1 MDVLRSGIQTWFHT
15 PHQVLHREFQM
26 TISGSPCPRRLQES
40 TALAAK
46 RNPCTAQ
53 CTWCS
58 TCSKC
63 SKLSG
68 RKPCSHS
75 RQQHMLSGP
84 RLESCRNRL
93 VLSSCT
99 QASTRR
105 IPLRKGPCTRRSGMA
120 KLQRRLI
127 QRSSPAGTGPVRRA
141 ASAWHIAGS
150 EPGQI
155 LSHFNKIDN
164 LHPFTANRIEVA
176 CPGTARIVRRGPR
189 RWPVSGSRLGCVAEW
204 NLSWLPRIIRAGSGT
219 AEDSAW
225 TVPAR
230 LGSSDSARVGKGYTG
245 RDTSYQT

>member
-1 MDVLRSGIQTWFHT
+1 
-15 PHQVLHREFQM
+15 M

-53 CTWCS
+53 CTCCS

-105 IPLRKGPCTRRSGMA
+105 IPLRKGPCTLRSCTA
-120 KLQRRLI
+120 KLQRRLT
-127 QRSSPAGTGPVRRA
+127 QRRSPAGAGPLRRA
-141 ASAWHIAGS
+141 ASARHTARS
-150 EPGQI
+150 EPGQLRQPEI
-155 LSHFNKIDN
+155 LSHFNNTDN
-164 LHPFTANRIEVA
+164 IHPFTPNRIDG
-176 CPGTARIVRRGPR
+176 CLSR
-189 RWPVSGSRLGCVAEW
+189 SSRLFGSA
-204 NLSWLPRIIRAGSGT
+204 RTAGP
-219 AEDSAW
+219 ALR
-225 TVPAR
+225 VRLKAR
-230 LGSSDSARVGKGYTG
+230 LSG
-245 RDTSYQT
+245 

>member
-1 MDVLRSGIQTWFHT
+1 
-15 PHQVLHREFQM
+15 M

-53 CTWCS
+53 CTCCS

-127 QRSSPAGTGPVRRA
+127 QRSSPAGAGPLRRA
-141 ASAWHIAGS
+141 ASARHTARS
-150 EPGQI
+150 EPGQSEI

-164 LHPFTANRIEVA
+164 LHPFTANRIDGCLSRYGPHRSA
-176 CPGTARIVRRGPR
+176 GPAPLARPL
-189 RWPVSGSRLGCVAEW
+189 VSGSRLGCVA
-204 NLSWLPRIIRAGSGT
+204 
-219 AEDSAW
+219 
-225 TVPAR
+225 
-230 LGSSDSARVGKGYTG
+230 
-245 RDTSYQT
+245 